1 MSRAQGRPGRRVA
14 WTLVTAG
21 GGRRDGRGTGDRP
34 CRERERERRLEKT
47 MLLVLLQFSKS
58 YAGPALRRHLV
69 DIIIKDDG
77 FLS

>member
-1 MSRAQGRPGRRVA
+1 MDGE
-14 WTLVTAG
+14 LVT
-21 GGRRDGRGTGDRP
+21 GRV
-34 CRERERERRLEKT
+34 ERERRLEKT